1 MKKLLLL
8 LILSFFSAQG
18 YAATCPDGSMPT
30 RGISADGSYFE
41 YKCADKKNIKNNN
54 SSVSTYPLAIQPD
67 TLDVFCEKVNADC
80 SDVELQKW
88 YGAYYTLGW
97 NKAMAIAYPK
107 GRILGGISGAYFWY
121 GEASPNQ
128 AKLKA
133 MSQCNLTKEVYSDK
147 CYLLLVNHLIVN
159 QDYIKLLNKKTS
171 SQSSNSSKSYNP
183 ETGKYDAIP
192 KNATFSLN
200 RYGFKCNY
208 GFVRQG
214 NSMCVKKASPKKIP
228 ENAYSTG
235 SHSSGD
241 GWACKGGYVRNG
253 NKCVSKST
261 TQETKVIQNESS
273 NYLEEIK
280 QAKVLLDSG
289 VITEDEFKD
298 IKKKIIDNI

>member
-30 RGISADGSYFE
+30 RGISADGSYYE
-41 YKCADKKNIKNNN
+41 YTCASKTNTYKTSN

-67 TLDVFCEKVNADC
+67 SLDVFCEKVNADC

-88 YGAYYTLGW
+88 YSSYFTLPW
-97 NKAMAIAYPK
+97 NKAIAIAYPK

-121 GEASPNQ
+121 GDTTPNQ
-128 AKLKA
+128 AKIKA
-133 MSQCNLTKEVYSDK
+133 LSQCNITKAVYSDQ
-147 CYLLLVNHLIVN
+147 CYILIENHLIVN

-171 SQSSNSSKSYNP
+171 SQSSSSSNSSSK
-183 ETGKYDAIP
+183 KIP
-192 KNATFSLN
+192 SNAVFSLN

-208 GFVRQG
+208 GFVREG
-214 NSMCVKKASPKKIP
+214 KSMCVKIAKPKVIP

-235 SHSSGD
+235 SFSSGD
-241 GWACKGGYVRNG
+241 GWDCMGGYVKKG

-261 TQETKVIQNESS
+261 NQETKVIPESTQNESS

-280 QAKVLLDSG
+280 QAKELLDSG

>member
-30 RGISADGSYFE
+30 RGISADGSYYE
-41 YKCADKKNIKNNN
+41 YTCASKTNTYKTSN

-67 TLDVFCEKVNADC
+67 SLDVFCEKVNADC

-88 YGAYYTLGW
+88 YSSYFTLPW
-97 NKAMAIAYPK
+97 NKAIAIAYPK

-121 GEASPNQ
+121 GDTTPNQ
-128 AKLKA
+128 AKIKA
-133 MSQCNLTKEVYSDK
+133 LSQCNITKAVYSDQ
-147 CYLLLVNHLIVN
+147 CYILIENHLIVN

-171 SQSSNSSKSYNP
+171 STSYSSNTSSSKKIPYNAHSSGAGW
-183 ETGKYDAIP
+183 ECNTGYIQ
-192 KNATFSLN
+192 
-200 RYGFKCNY
+200 YGNKC
-208 GFVRQG
+208 VA
-214 NSMCVKKASPKKIP
+214 KPASSTKEIP

-235 SHSSGD
+235 SFSSGD
-241 GWACKGGYVRNG
+241 GWDCKGGYVKKG
-253 NKCVSKST
+253 NKCVAKST
-261 TQETKVIQNESS
+261 TQETKAIQNESS

-280 QAKVLLDSG
+280 QAKALLDSG
-289 VITEDEFKD
+289 VISEDEFKD